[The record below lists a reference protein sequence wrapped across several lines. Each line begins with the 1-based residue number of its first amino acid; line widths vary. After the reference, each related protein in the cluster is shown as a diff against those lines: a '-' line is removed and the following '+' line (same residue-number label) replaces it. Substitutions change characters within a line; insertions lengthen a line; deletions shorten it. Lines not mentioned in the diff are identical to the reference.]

1 MSRIVV
7 ESKKPVWIVLT
18 IALVVHTGLI
28 SLQGR
33 HHLDTSFI
41 RMWILDILAP
51 MEKLVDRSSFGIR
64 YVWDRYVALIGLHDE
79 NQRLKHEVDDL
90 RMQIIN
96 DREMVLEAQRVHA
109 LAGLQDSG
117 IGKSIVAR
125 VIGRDTGRNQ
135 TVTID
140 KGRIHG
146 VRVDTAV
153 ITADGVV
160 GRVILTSNFFSIVQ
174 LIADSQSAVGVMLE
188 SNRRQ
193 GIVKGTG
200 NRDLDL
206 DYIDDDNDIKQ
217 GDRFLTS
224 GQERVYPKGI
234 PVGVITSISDTRRG
248 YIKTVQIRPTADLG
262 RLEEVLCIIERP
274 QSVDVF
280 DPAQGP
286 ANP

>member
-18 IALVVHTGLI
+18 IALVVNIGLI
-28 SLQGR
+28 SLQG
-33 HHLDTSFI
+33 HHRLDTSFI
-41 RMWILDILAP
+41 RMWILDTLAP
-51 MEKLVDRSSFGIR
+51 MEKLADRSSYSVR

-79 NQRLKHEVDDL
+79 NLRLKHEVDDL
-90 RMQIIN
+90 RMQMMT
-96 DREMVLEAQRVHA
+96 DREMVLEAQRVLA

-125 VIGRDTGRNQ
+125 VIGRDTGRSQ

-146 VRVDTAV
+146 VRVDSAV

-224 GQERVYPKGI
+224 GQDRVYPKGI
-234 PVGVITSISDTRRG
+234 PVGVITSISDVRRG

>member
-18 IALVVHTGLI
+18 IALVIHTGLI

-33 HHLDTSFI
+33 RRLDTSFI
-41 RMWILDILAP
+41 RMWILDTLGP
-51 MEKLVDRSSFGIR
+51 MEKLVDRSSFSVR
-64 YVWDRYVALIGLHDE
+64 YVWDRYFALIGLHDE
-79 NQRLKHEVDDL
+79 NQRLKHEVDEL
-90 RMQIIN
+90 RMQMAN
-96 DREMVLEAQRVHA
+96 DREMVLEAQRIRA

-117 IGKSIVAR
+117 IGKTIVAR
-125 VIGRDTGRNQ
+125 VIGRDAGRNQ

-140 KGRIHG
+140 KGRAHG
-146 VRVDTAV
+146 VRKDSAI

-160 GRVILTSNFFSIVQ
+160 GRVILSSNFFSIVQ
-174 LIADSQSAVGVMLE
+174 LIDDSQSAVGVMLE
-188 SNRRQ
+188 SNRRL

-200 NRDLDL
+200 SRDLDL

-224 GQERVYPKGI
+224 GQDRVYPKGI
-234 PVGVITSISDTRRG
+234 PVGVITSVSDVRRG
-248 YIKTVQIRPTADLG
+248 YIKTVEVRPSADLG
-262 RLEEVLCIIERP
+262 RLEEVLCIIEGP
-274 QSVDVF
+274 QTADVF
-280 DPAQGP
+280 DPTQGP

>member
-33 HHLDTSFI
+33 HRLDTSFI
-41 RMWILDILAP
+41 RMWILDTLAP
-51 MEKLVDRSSFGIR
+51 MEKLVDRSSFSIR

-146 VRVDTAV
+146 VRVDSAV

-224 GQERVYPKGI
+224 GQDRIYPKGI